1 MTTDFT
7 QPASSGTLSPE
18 LERLARRR
26 VNARTGW
33 FTHAFVYGCVVTG
46 LSLVAV
52 FKGHALPLGVALGW
66 GFGLL
71 MHGLS
76 VFALGRTTRW
86 RMDMQAGMLQRE
98 RERLRAAAHAKI
110 AALHR

>member
-7 QPASSGTLSPE
+7 QAASPTTPPPE
-18 LERLARRR
+18 LERLACRR
-26 VNARTGW
+26 VRARSGW
-33 FTHAFVYGCVVTG
+33 FTHAFIYACVAGG

-52 FKGHALPLGVALGW
+52 FKGHGLPMGVALGW

-76 VFALGRTTRW
+76 VFALGRTTHW

-98 RERLRAAAHAKI
+98 RERLMAVQARQP
-110 AALHR
+110 